1 MIDRFLAIIILGFA
15 IVFSV
20 TAMLGIKRGYTRIP
34 MAFIEFEEFDR
45 IDSTANFWGVTILNL
60 LVAAGC
66 LGLLI
71 YWFVNG
77 MIE

>member
-1 MIDRFLAIIILGFA
+1 MIDRFLVFIILGFVV
-15 IVFSV
+15 VFGV
-20 TAMLGIKRGYTRIP
+20 TAVLGIKRGHSRIP

-45 IDSTANFWGVTILNL
+45 VDSTANFWGVTILNL
-60 LVAAGC
+60 FLAAGGI
-66 LGLLI
+66 GLLI